1 MRMLLNGWHNKQH
14 NKKQSPLSLSTKY
27 ACIVKPL
34 SFNNETIIMS
44 MMQQPLLISSL
55 LEHAIVSHPQAE
67 IVSRKVEGG
76 IFKYTYG
83 QAAKRAK
90 QVANALTQKLGIQ
103 QGDRIGTLAWNTY
116 RHYELYFGIS
126 GMGAITHTINPRLFP
141 EQIIYIINHAAD
153 RFIFVDLTF
162 LPLLEAVASHIS
174 KVEGIVVL
182 TDKAHMPSS
191 SKLSNLLC
199 YEDLIADM
207 SDEFTWPLLDENS
220 DTALCYTSGTTGH
233 PKGVMYTQ
241 RSTVLHAMAAAQ
253 HNALNITEDTVLLPV
268 VPMFHVNAWGT
279 PYAAT
284 MTGAKLVFPAHG
296 MDGASLYELIN
307 GQQAN
312 LLLGVPTVWLG
323 LLNYLDSINAKLDS
337 VQNVVVG
344 GSAAPLSMIKAF
356 QEKHDAFLIHAWG
369 MTELSPLGTVNS
381 MNRHMATLPLEE
393 RYQKQLKQGRPVYGV
408 EIKIVDDKG
417 TELARDGKAFG
428 RLLVRGPWVVDGY
441 YLNDDKKSFVD
452 GWFDTGDV
460 ATIDNENTMQIVDR
474 SKDVIKSGGEWI
486 SSIDLENAAVGHP
499 ALKECCVIGVYHPK
513 WDERPLLLAIKK
525 DGAEVTEAEVIAFL
539 SDKVAK
545 WQLPDAVVFVP
556 DLPHTATG
564 KLLKI
569 GVRETYKNYLVEHAK
584 V

>member
-1 MRMLLNGWHNKQH
+1 
-14 NKKQSPLSLSTKY
+14 
-27 ACIVKPL
+27 
-34 SFNNETIIMS
+34 MS

-55 LEHAIVSHPQAE
+55 LEHAIVSHPQAQ
-67 IVSRKVEGG
+67 IVSRQVEGG

-83 QAAKRAK
+83 EAAKRAK

-126 GMGAITHTINPRLFP
+126 GIGAITHTINPRLFP

-182 TDKAHMPSS
+182 TDQAHMPSS
-191 SKLSNLLC
+191 SKLNNLLC

-207 SDEFTWPLLDENS
+207 PSEYTWPLVDENS

-307 GQQAN
+307 GEQAN

-356 QEKHDAFLIHAWG
+356 AEKHDAFLIHAWG

-381 MNRHMATLPLEE
+381 MNRHMAALPLEE

-408 EIKIVDDKG
+408 EVKIVDDNGK
-417 TELARDGKAFG
+417 ELARDGKAFG

-460 ATIDNENTMQIVDR
+460 ATIDPQNTMQIVDR

-513 WDERPLLLAIKK
+513 WDERPLLLAIANE
-525 DGAEVTEAEVIAFL
+525 GANVTQDEVIAFL

-545 WQLPDAVVFVP
+545 WQLPDAVVFVSE
-556 DLPHTATG
+556 LPHTATG
-564 KLLKI
+564 KLLKT
-569 GVRETYKNYLVEHAK
+569 GVRETYKNYLVEKGLA
-584 V
+584 